1 MLRKYKIIGGKLV
14 EVNDESAEV
23 FFYIN
28 PDEKENK
35 YLTEQFYIDEHTLQS
50 AMDPNELSRLEFE
63 DNHTALIFKRPK
75 NYSGK
80 EQLLFKASTVAAFI
94 FKEKLIVVGSEDI
107 FLFEGKQFTKLES
120 LNDVVLKLLAQ
131 SINHFIEHLKVI
143 SMITDELEEKINKSM
158 ENKHLINLFALGK
171 SLIYYLNA
179 IEANTTVINK
189 LKRNGHKFRFTEDQ
203 YDLLEDILIENTQ
216 CYRQAEIYSSISAGM
231 MDVRAS
237 IVNNNI
243 NVLMKQ
249 LTMINIVFMPL
260 NLIAGIGGMSEFSMM
275 TVGIDWKLSY
285 SLFFIAMIV
294 IGYITFLFIKRIET
308 QKLVEHK
315 KYRRRNTK
323 KG

>member
-1 MLRKYKIIGGKLV
+1 MLKKYNILGGKLV
-14 EVNDESAEV
+14 EVQDEKAEV
-23 FFYIN
+23 FFYVN
-28 PDEKENK
+28 PDERENK
-35 YLTEQFYIDEHTLQS
+35 SLVEEFYIDEHTLQS
-50 AMDPNELSRLEFE
+50 ALDPNELSRLEFE

-80 EQLLFKASTVAAFI
+80 EQLLFKASTVGAFI
-94 FKEKLIVVGSEDI
+94 FKERLVIVSSEDI
-107 FLFEGKQFTKLES
+107 FLFEGKQFTNIES
-120 LNDVVLKLLAQ
+120 LFDVVLKLLSQ

-171 SLIYYLNA
+171 SLVYYLNA

-189 LKRNGHKFRFTEDQ
+189 LKRNGVKFKFTEDQ
-203 YDLLEDILIENTQ
+203 FDLIEDVLIENTQ

-237 IVNNNI
+237 IVNNNLG
-243 NVLMKQ
+243 VLMKQ

-275 TVGIDWKLSY
+275 TAGINWKISY
-285 SLFFIAMIV
+285 SLFFLSMIV
-294 IGYITFLFIKRIET
+294 IGYITFVFIKRME
-308 QKLVEHK
+308 
-315 KYRRRNTK
+315 TK
-323 KG
+323 KSAEIKKIKKKHIKKG